1 LGENLKFTRAKSK
14 KAYENMKTGFREAAE
29 KPLHHGRPI
38 NSSKIVD
45 EFSYNY

>member
-1 LGENLKFTRAKSK
+1 MRTNLKTERTVLRITANTK
-14 KAYENMKTGFREAAE
+14 KASREAAE

>member
-1 LGENLKFTRAKSK
+1 MNGGAVHLRFQ
-14 KAYENMKTGFREAAE
+14 MKNTAFSEAAE